1 MKSFECNVFIRIL
14 PRYSDEG
21 GESLTYRAGGP
32 TLEKLYDSIACQVD
46 VVKDTYDDT
55 YDVEYNCSKIREIE
69 EIGFHDLD
77 QNMLDATEIMTRNR
91 KKAELEKKIEDD
103 KAALKKIRQAAAQ
116 EKREKTMLKRLLFK
130 YGG

>member
-55 YDVEYNCSKIREIE
+55 YDIEYNCSKIREIE
-69 EIGFHDLD
+69 EIGFHDFN
-77 QNMLDATEIMTRNR
+77 QSMLDATDIMTRER
-91 KKAELEKKIEDD
+91 VKVDLAKRIEDE
-103 KAALKKIRQAAAQ
+103 KTALKKIRQTAAK

-130 YGG
+130 YGE